1 LTSKGVCASYPLHL
15 IELLASGDL
24 AKILDG
30 LGQPLFQTQ
39 FDETFFDEPHAQPP
53 SGGRTVHRAGAAA
66 HQKRAAPDPQRA
78 RSPRSAPRGGLAVG
92 AARASAG
99 TLAGLDGSA
108 GFPADEALPGV
119 ERLGREAALTTPEV
133 TLLRG
138 ERDGDAETSWQF
150 RPEKPEERADAIQAL
165 HDQLLFLR
173 QLNRWVPTF
182 HARLVTDTRS

>member
-1 LTSKGVCASYPLHL
+1 V
-15 IELLASGDL
+15 
-24 AKILDG
+24 
-30 LGQPLFQTQ
+30 
-39 FDETFFDEPHAQPP
+39 
-53 SGGRTVHRAGAAA
+53 
-66 HQKRAAPDPQRA
+66 
-78 RSPRSAPRGGLAVG
+78 
-92 AARASAG
+92 SAG
-99 TLAGLDGSA
+99 TLAGLDGSG

>member
-1 LTSKGVCASYPLHL
+1 MAVLGGAPRTASKSSASSRFSSGPRDPQVCA
-15 IELLASGDL
+15 
-24 AKILDG
+24 
-30 LGQPLFQTQ
+30 
-39 FDETFFDEPHAQPP
+39 
-53 SGGRTVHRAGAAA
+53 GR
-66 HQKRAAPDPQRA
+66 
-78 RSPRSAPRGGLAVG
+78 RSPYAY
-92 AARASAG
+92 
-99 TLAGLDGSA
+99 
-108 GFPADEALPGV
+108 
-119 ERLGREAALTTPEV
+119 REAALTTPEA